1 MVWKLSLQGL
11 HIELLKSVDLAV
23 DGSIFQ
29 LKLIDFSGKIKT
41 LKKLILFFLWYLYE
55 EGFT

>member
-11 HIELLKSVDLAV
+11 HIELLKSVDLAI

-41 LKKLILFFLWYLYE
+41 F
-55 EGFT
+55 